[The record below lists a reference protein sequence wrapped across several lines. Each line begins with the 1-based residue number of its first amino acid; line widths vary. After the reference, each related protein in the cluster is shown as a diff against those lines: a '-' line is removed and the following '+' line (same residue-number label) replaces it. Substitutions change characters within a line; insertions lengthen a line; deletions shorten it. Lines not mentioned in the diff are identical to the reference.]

1 MKQLTAAVFG
11 VLTQFNGL
19 NGYLIRGTDGFTLVD
34 TGLKG
39 FDRAVKQALGQLN
52 SRLDDL
58 KRIVITHAH
67 PDHVGALPSL
77 QQQVNATTYAHRLDA
92 PVIRGDW
99 PMAYPK
105 PEELG
110 ALSRFVLGRMQA
122 TSIAPARVDVEL
134 SDGQTLDEVATGAQ
148 VIHLPGHSH
157 GQIGLYLPEEKT
169 LIGGD
174 VLMHLPWG
182 LTLPLRPASPD
193 WVAVK
198 ASIRKVAELPLEN
211 LLLGHGTPI
220 LGGAQARLAA
230 FVRKL

>member
-1 MKQLTAAVFG
+1 MRQLTAAVFG

-19 NGYLIRGTDGFTLVD
+19 NGYLIRGADGFTLVD

-39 FDRAVKQALGQLN
+39 FDRYVRQALRQLN
-52 SRLDDL
+52 STLADL

-99 PMAYPK
+99 PIAYPK

-110 ALSRFVLGRMQA
+110 LPGRFLLGRIRA
-122 TSIAPARVDVEL
+122 TSITPARVDVEL
-134 SDGQTLDEVATGAQ
+134 TDQQTLDEVLPGAQ

-157 GQIGLYLPEEKT
+157 GHIGLYLPEEKT

-174 VLMHLPWG
+174 VLLHLPWG
-182 LTLPLRPASPD
+182 LTLPLRPVSPD
-193 WVAVK
+193 WAAVK
-198 ASIRKVAELPLEN
+198 ASIRTAAALPLEN
-211 LLLGHGTPI
+211 LLLGHGAPI
-220 LGGAQARLAA
+220 LGGAQARLEA